1 MINESL
7 FSNYFKL
14 DNKILGNITSKNL
27 FSLNIQIPN
36 FQRIIDTDKIEEIIK
51 YQCNYLK
58 KNNTFNIL
66 GIINIHYLKE
76 TNCLYLT
83 DGQHRFDAFKQM
95 FTKMGHNLVIPI
107 ELIIVNNHIDL
118 INNFKIIN
126 KNTPLPEFPNNIDK
140 TIPEKA
146 SVYFKNKYPNI
157 WSKNSRSRRP
167 HIYFNFFQETLG
179 FLTEKLKITSHEN
192 LIDLIECYNLKLSQW
207 DINQFPEKK
216 TINNNI
222 IQKCKESGLYLGLFK
237 HISDEYGYKWC
248 QDIIKIE
255 SGIIVKD
262 TKKPSKNKIPKVIK
276 NNSWDKYIGKN
287 IGEAYCI
294 CCNET
299 KIDSKN
305 FIAGHI
311 ISEKNNGLINID
323 NILPICNSCNSS
335 MGITN
340 MDIFIEKFYPKN
352 INNFKNKKY
361 ILEKTNNNKKW
372 TIF

>member
-14 DNKILGNITSKNL
+14 DNKIVGNITSKNL

-66 GIINIHYLKE
+66 GIINIHYLEE

-83 DGQHRFDAFKQM
+83 DGQHRFEAFKKM
-95 FTKMGHNLVIPI
+95 FNKMGHNLVIPI

-167 HIYFNFFQETLG
+167 HIYFNFFQETLV
-179 FLTEKLKITSHEN
+179 FLTEKLKITSH
-192 LIDLIECYNLKLSQW
+192 
-207 DINQFPEKK
+207 
-216 TINNNI
+216 
-222 IQKCKESGLYLGLFK
+222 
-237 HISDEYGYKWC
+237 
-248 QDIIKIE
+248 
-255 SGIIVKD
+255 
-262 TKKPSKNKIPKVIK
+262 
-276 NNSWDKYIGKN
+276 
-287 IGEAYCI
+287 
-294 CCNET
+294 
-299 KIDSKN
+299 
-305 FIAGHI
+305 
-311 ISEKNNGLINID
+311 
-323 NILPICNSCNSS
+323 
-335 MGITN
+335 
-340 MDIFIEKFYPKN
+340 
-352 INNFKNKKY
+352 
-361 ILEKTNNNKKW
+361 
-372 TIF
+372 